1 MANISGIIKSIRN
14 FMRNDRGINGDAQRL
29 EQLGW
34 MLFLKLFDSRE
45 EVMMME
51 EDDYQSPIPE
61 HLKWKNWAADD
72 EGITG
77 IKLLDFVDNTLFPEL
92 QQLNIGAEGSRMA
105 FLIRETFLGNN
116 NYMKSGT
123 IMRQVLNKIN
133 EIQFNSSDDKH
144 LFGNIYE
151 GLLKELQSAGKSG
164 EFYTPRGVTQF
175 MCDIIAPK
183 LGETMLDPACGTG
196 GFLTATIEA
205 MRPQC
210 KTIYD
215 LEKVGEN
222 VRGFEVKPLPLTLCA
237 INMLLHGIDEPNI
250 SEHDTLATELKEI
263 RRKEWVDI
271 ILANPPFGGVLPNA
285 PKVGAK
291 YQTRETADLF
301 LLYIMRYLK
310 EGGRA
315 AIVLPDG
322 SLTGEG
328 VKARIREKWLTDCN
342 LHTIIRLPNSVFKPY
357 ATVATNLL
365 FFTNGE
371 PTKEIWYYEHQ
382 LPKGQKSYSKT
393 KPIRVEEFQPIK
405 DWWNNRTEHEQAW
418 KVPIAEIEKRGWDLD
433 IKNPHEKDKQEDLPS
448 SATILKKLKTSFA
461 ESQALLAE
469 IESILS

>member
-1 MANISGIIKSIRN
+1 MSNISGVIKSIRN
-14 FMRNDRGINGDAQRL
+14 FMRNDRGLNGDAQRL

-34 MLFLKLFDSRE
+34 MLFLKIFDSRE
-45 EVMMME
+45 EIME
-51 EDDYQSPIPE
+51 LEEENYQSPIPE
-61 HLKWKNWAADD
+61 HLKWKNWAADA

-77 IKLLDFVDNTLFPEL
+77 DALLDFVNNTLFPEL
-92 QQLNIGAEGSRMA
+92 QTLEIPVDGSRMA

-123 IMRQVLNKIN
+123 IMRKVLTKVH
-133 EIQFNSSDDKH
+133 EIGFNSTKDKH

-196 GFLTATIEA
+196 GFLTAVIEA
-205 MRPQC
+205 M
-210 KTIYD
+210 KTQRK
-215 LEKVGEN
+215 KVEDIEQVAEN

-237 INMLLHGIDEPNI
+237 VNLLLHGIDEPNI
-250 SEHDTLATELKEI
+250 LEHDTLATQLTDIK
-263 RRKEWVDI
+263 KAQQVDI

-285 PKVGAK
+285 PKVNAK

-301 LLYIMRYLK
+301 LLYIIRYLK
-310 EGGRA
+310 TGGRA

-342 LHTIIRLPNSVFKPY
+342 LHTIVRLPNSVFKPY

-365 FFTNGE
+365 FFTKGK

-393 KPIRVEEFQPIK
+393 RPIRVQEFDGLK
-405 DWWNNRTEHEQAW
+405 KWWNKRVENEQAW
-418 KVPIAEIEKRGWDLD
+418 KVPIEVIQKRGWDLD
-433 IKNPHEKDKQEDLPS
+433 IKNPNEAKEEELPS
-448 SATILKKLKTSFA
+448 SAEVLKRLKKSFA
-461 ESQALLAE
+461 ESQGLLAE
-469 IESILS
+469 IEGALK

>member
-1 MANISGIIKSIRN
+1 
-14 FMRNDRGINGDAQRL
+14 MRNDRGINGDAQRL

-34 MLFLKLFDSRE
+34 MLFLRIFDSRE
-45 EVMMME
+45 EIME
-51 EDDYQSPIPE
+51 LEDDDYQSPIPE
-61 HLKWKNWAADD
+61 HLKWKNWAANS

-77 IKLLDFVDNTLFPEL
+77 DKLLKFVDDTLFPEL
-92 QQLNIGAEGSRMA
+92 QKLQVPNEDSRMA

-123 IMRQVLNKIN
+123 IMRQVLNKIH
-133 EIQFNSSDDKH
+133 EIKFNNSTDKH

-205 MRPQC
+205 MKAQC
-210 KTIYD
+210 KNIED
-215 LEKVGEN
+215 IEQVAEN
-222 VRGFEVKPLPLTLCA
+222 VKGFEVKPLPLTLCA
-237 INMLLHGIDEPNI
+237 VNLLLHGIDEPNI
-250 SEHDTLATELKEI
+250 SEQDTLARQLTEIK
-263 RRKEWVDI
+263 RKEQVDI
-271 ILANPPFGGVLPNA
+271 ILANPPFGGVMADIPNV
-285 PKVGAK
+285 PTK
-291 YQTRETADLF
+291 YKTRETADLF

-310 EGGRA
+310 KGGRA

-342 LHTIIRLPNSVFKPY
+342 LHTIVRLPNSVFKPY

-365 FFTNGE
+365 FFTKGE

-393 KPIRVEEFQPIK
+393 RPIQVSHFDDVK
-405 DWWNNRTEHEQAW
+405 KWWDNRNENEWAW
-418 KVPIAEIEKRGWDLD
+418 KVGIEEIKKRGWDLD
-433 IKNPHEKDKQEDLPS
+433 VKNPNEQKEEELPS
-448 SATILKKLKTSFA
+448 SEEILERLKWSLGKS
-461 ESQALLAE
+461 EQLLKQIENE
-469 IESILS
+469 IVSIH